1 MSSCTLIPLARPTF
15 DVAAAQKFFD
25 AARSLLT
32 EVGATIN
39 GPTSLVM
46 TPEDTASA
54 EANLNSDENLYILF
68 NASFADASAA
78 VSLLSQVKGD
88 VLLWS
93 VREFGEVG
101 DRLLLNSMCGSNLA
115 AHALRVNG
123 KRITH
128 LHGNPDEPHVKD
140 ALVSALSGTMP
151 SVGQPDVVTGELA
164 DAEKVKSAL
173 AKIQG
178 HTIGAIGDA
187 PAGFT
192 PCTYDADTLKRLFGL
207 NVINKTIPEIFYNIG
222 YFIGKKVIVNLKNLN
237 KVLKKNR
244 IMELTSKTT
253 GDTYINKE
261 LLELSTIGIIKMSKN
276 SIGKVNFKHAYEDVY
291 FDELMSFMLHQY
303 SLTMYNYINK
313 NLLNPEL
320 YNNYNVVSDDI
331 KSMFYHKKVFN
342 NIQSIHKT
350 IELLNSIFSLI

>member
-15 DVAAAQKFFD
+15 DVAAAQRFFD
-25 AARSLLT
+25 GARAVLSD
-32 EVGATIN
+32 VGATIN

-54 EANLNSDENLYILF
+54 EANLKHDEKLYILF

-78 VSLLSQVKGD
+78 VSLLSKVQGE

-128 LHGNPDEPHVKD
+128 LHGNPDEPHVKA
-140 ALVSALSGTMP
+140 AL
-151 SVGQPDVVTGELA
+151 Q
-164 DAEKVKSAL
+164 SAL
-173 AKIQG
+173 AGSLPQVGEPKKINGDLADSGKVRVALDTLKG

-192 PCTYDADTLKRLFGL
+192 PCTYDADILKEKFGL
-207 NVINKTIPEIFYNIG
+207 NVINKSIPEIFADIAAVPLDEESAEY
-222 YFIGKKVIVNLKNLN
+222 KDACAAQPSLKEVPE
-237 KVLKKNR
+237 KEAR
-244 IMELTSKTT
+244 INASTRVALQKWIESIICRQLRCAAGPTLPL
-253 GDTYINKE
+253 IWALAHAEQWAEPPQVEPRQRVKE
-261 LLELSTIGIIKMSKN
+261 
-276 SIGKVNFKHAYEDVY
+276 
-291 FDELMSFMLHQY
+291 
-303 SLTMYNYINK
+303 MYMA
-313 NLLNPEL
+313 L
-320 YNNYNVVSDDI
+320 
-331 KSMFYHKKVFN
+331 
-342 NIQSIHKT
+342 
-350 IELLNSIFSLI
+350 

>member
-25 AARSLLT
+25 SARVLLT

-54 EANLNSDENLYILF
+54 EANLKSDEKLYILF

-78 VSLLSQVKGD
+78 VSLLSKVPGE

-128 LHGNPDEPHVKD
+128 LHGNPDEPHVKEALISAFGKD
-140 ALVSALSGTMP
+140 A
-151 SVGQPDVVTGELA
+151 
-164 DAEKVKSAL
+164 K
-173 AKIQG
+173 
-178 HTIGAIGDA
+178 
-187 PAGFT
+187 
-192 PCTYDADTLKRLFGL
+192 CW
-207 NVINKTIPEIFYNIG
+207 
-222 YFIGKKVIVNLKNLN
+222 
-237 KVLKKNR
+237 
-244 IMELTSKTT
+244 
-253 GDTYINKE
+253 
-261 LLELSTIGIIKMSKN
+261 
-276 SIGKVNFKHAYEDVY
+276 
-291 FDELMSFMLHQY
+291 
-303 SLTMYNYINK
+303 
-313 NLLNPEL
+313 
-320 YNNYNVVSDDI
+320 
-331 KSMFYHKKVFN
+331 
-342 NIQSIHKT
+342 
-350 IELLNSIFSLI
+350 

>member
-25 AARSLLT
+25 GARQVLT
-32 EVGATIN
+32 DVGATIN

-54 EANLNSDENLYILF
+54 EANLKNDEKLYILF

-78 VSLLSQVKGD
+78 VSLLSKVQGE

-140 ALVSALSGTMP
+140 TL
-151 SVGQPDVVTGELA
+151 
-164 DAEKVKSAL
+164 KSAL
-173 AKIQG
+173 AGSLPKVGQPEIVKGDLADTGKVQTALAQLQG
-178 HTIGAIGDA
+178 RTIGAIGDA

-192 PCTYDADTLKRLFGL
+192 PC
-207 NVINKTIPEIFYNIG
+207 
-222 YFIGKKVIVNLKNLN
+222 
-237 KVLKKNR
+237 
-244 IMELTSKTT
+244 
-253 GDTYINKE
+253 
-261 LLELSTIGIIKMSKN
+261 
-276 SIGKVNFKHAYEDVY
+276 
-291 FDELMSFMLHQY
+291 
-303 SLTMYNYINK
+303 
-313 NLLNPEL
+313 
-320 YNNYNVVSDDI
+320 
-331 KSMFYHKKVFN
+331 
-342 NIQSIHKT
+342 
-350 IELLNSIFSLI
+350 

>member
-15 DVAAAQKFFD
+15 DVAAAQRFLD
-25 AARSLLT
+25 GARDVLT

-54 EANLNSDENLYILF
+54 EANLKHDEKLYILF

-78 VSLLSQVKGD
+78 VSLLSKVKGE

-128 LHGNPDEPHVKD
+128 LHGNPDEPHVKE
-140 ALVSALSGTMP
+140 AL
-151 SVGQPDVVTGELA
+151 
-164 DAEKVKSAL
+164 KSAL
-173 AKIQG
+173 AGNLPNVGQPTPIKSELADSTKVKELLAKLHG
-178 HTIGAIGDA
+178 RTIGAIGDA

-192 PCTYDADTLKRLFGL
+192 PCNYDADVLKEKFGL
-207 NVINKTIPEIFYNIG
+207 TVINKSIPEIFADIAAVPLDQESAEY
-222 YFIGKKVIVNLKNLN
+222 KDACAAQPSLKDVPE
-237 KVLKKNR
+237 KEAR
-244 IMELTSKTT
+244 INASTRVALQKWIES
-253 GDTYINKE
+253 N
-261 LLELSTIGIIKMSKN
+261 ELSAIAMR
-276 SIGKVNFKHAYEDVY
+276 
-291 FDELMSFMLHQY
+291 
-303 SLTMYNYINK
+303 
-313 NLLNPEL
+313 
-320 YNNYNVVSDDI
+320 
-331 KSMFYHKKVFN
+331 
-342 NIQSIHKT
+342 
-350 IELLNSIFSLI
+350 